1 MLHRKLVDQFK
12 TIYFEFVFQAKT
24 TNMAYIKYLLLLVL
38 PVTFFLNVAYNNKTE
53 FEQDPNYMYLF
64 NGLNLTT
71 HPGHIATYTQGTTAV
86 ELSSVIMRAAHLFRN
101 TDDNFATDVLK
112 NPQLY
117 IKIVVRTFGI
127 LICLILIFSG
137 LFILKMTNELIY
149 CFIFQAVPAFSG
161 SVIPWSFESFSAEP
175 ILLASVMIFVLIILW
190 KFYFNKSFG
199 ESIVSFNGRKIIIDR
214 FSIIIGIM
222 TGFCLATKINTLPLL
237 LLPLLLI
244 QKNRDKFQFLIIA
257 GISYIF
263 FTLPVA
269 HLYKLTL
276 AWYASVFFHTG
287 IYGEGSEGI
296 INPETFIQNL
306 RKFIS
311 GETVIV
317 FVILVSLLFLAIQ
330 AIRRKFDISF
340 KILACLTIVQLA
352 NVVLVLKHFYLY
364 YFIPILPT
372 LAVNIFLISQ
382 SFKTMKI
389 WRDALIIS
397 FILGSLYLN
406 KDLGKRVSHLYETE
420 NPVDGIN
427 IFSYQ
432 STSPLY
438 ALKLGDDNSRNA
450 NSQSLKELYGDQYF
464 YDIWNKIIIT
474 WNDTLSIDSLLKHN
488 EKVYLHALDQYM
500 QELPPPFE
508 IKFLNEG
515 TYLVKNPYLTP
526 PSTSHLK

>member
-1 MLHRKLVDQFK
+1 MS
-12 TIYFEFVFQAKT
+12 
-24 TNMAYIKYLLLLVL
+24 YIKYLLLLVL
-38 PVTFFLNVAYNNKTE
+38 PLTFLLNVAYNNKTE

-71 HPGHIATYTQGTTAV
+71 HPGNIATYTQGTTAV
-86 ELSSVIMRAAHLFRN
+86 ELSAVIMRVAHLFRN
-101 TDDNFATDVLK
+101 TDDNFTDDVLK

-117 IKIVVRTFGI
+117 IKIVVKTFGV
-127 LICLILIFSG
+127 LICLILFFSG

-149 CFIFQAVPAFSG
+149 SFIFQAVPAFSG
-161 SVIPWSFESFSAEP
+161 SVTLWSFESFAAEP
-175 ILLASVMIFVLIILW
+175 ILLSGVILFIIIILR

-199 ESIVSFNGRKIIIDR
+199 ESIISFFGRKITIDR
-214 FSIIIGIM
+214 FSIIIGVM
-222 TGFCLATKINTLPLL
+222 TGFCLATKINALPLL

-244 QKNRDKFQFLIIA
+244 PKIQDKFLFLIITS
-257 GISYIF
+257 ISYIF

-276 AWYASVFFHTG
+276 SWYASVFFHTG

-306 RKFIS
+306 RIFIS
-311 GETVIV
+311 NETVIV
-317 FVILVSLLFLAIQ
+317 FVISVSVLFLVIQ
-330 AIRRKFDISF
+330 AIRRKFDVSF

-352 NVVLVLKHFYLY
+352 DVVIVLKHFYLY

-372 LAVNIFLISQ
+372 LAVNVFIISQ
-382 SFKTMKI
+382 SFKARIFWKA
-389 WRDALIIS
+389 ALILSLIFGS
-397 FILGSLYLN
+397 FFLN
-406 KDLGKRVSHLYETE
+406 KDLGKRIPHLYQTE

-438 ALKLGDDNSRNA
+438 ALKLGDDASRNA
-450 NSQSLKELYGDQYF
+450 NSQRLKELYGDQYF

-474 WNDTLSIDSLLKHN
+474 WNDTLSIDSLLKQN

-508 IKFLNEG
+508 IKYLNKG
-515 TYLVKNPYLTP
+515 TYLIKNPYSSLE
-526 PSTSHLK
+526 

>member
-1 MLHRKLVDQFK
+1 M
-12 TIYFEFVFQAKT
+12 T
-24 TNMAYIKYLLLLVL
+24 YIKYLLLLIL
-38 PVTFFLNVAYNNKTE
+38 PLTFFLNVAYNNKTE

-71 HPGHIATYTQGTTAV
+71 NPGHVATYTQGTTAV
-86 ELSSVIMRAAHLFRN
+86 ELSAVIMRVANAFRT
-101 TDDNFATDVLK
+101 TDDNFTDDVLK

-117 IKIVVRTFGI
+117 IKIVVKSFGI
-127 LICLILIFSG
+127 LICLILFFSG

-149 CFIFQAVPAFSG
+149 SFIFQAVPAFSG
-161 SVIPWSFESFSAEP
+161 SVTIWSFESFAAEP
-175 ILLASVMIFVLIILW
+175 ILLASVMLFIIIILW

-199 ESIVSFNGRKIIIDR
+199 ESILSINGKKITIDR
-214 FSIIIGIM
+214 FSLIIGIM
-222 TGFCLATKINTLPLL
+222 AGFCLATKINSFPLL
-237 LLPLLLI
+237 LLPVLLI
-244 QKNRDKFQFLIIA
+244 PKIRDKFQFLIFT

-296 INPETFIQNL
+296 INPEMFIQNL
-306 RKFIS
+306 RIFIS
-311 GETVIV
+311 NESVI
-317 FVILVSLLFLAIQ
+317 FSVISISVLFLVIQ
-330 AIRRKFDISF
+330 TIRRKFDVIF
-340 KILACLTIVQLA
+340 KILACITLMQFV
-352 NVVLVLKHFYLY
+352 NVVMVLKHFYLY

-372 LAVNIFLISQ
+372 LAVNIFLIAQ
-382 SFKTMKI
+382 SFNVRIFWKA
-389 WRDALIIS
+389 ALIIPLI
-397 FILGSLYLN
+397 FGSIYLN
-406 KDLGKRVSHLYETE
+406 MDLGKRIPYLYQTE

-438 ALKLGDDNSRNA
+438 ALKIGDDASRNA
-450 NSQSLKELYGDQYF
+450 NSQRLKQLYGDQYF

-474 WNDTLSIDSLLKHN
+474 WNDTLSIDTLLKHN
-488 EKVYLHALDQYM
+488 DKIYLHALDQYM

-508 IKFLNEG
+508 IKYIYKG
-515 TYLVKNPYLTP
+515 TYLINNPYQA
-526 PSTSHLK
+526 PSER